1 MIRRGKT
8 AAADRREGRRRT
20 STMALDVL
28 LWMVL
33 TGAAVTRYRDDAG
46 VWSPVPV
53 LLLSSGVLAVAS
65 AVSRRRPGAAVF
77 LANALCALGL
87 FDPGTPAN
95 AYLLALAVL
104 SGLLGVRSSGAG
116 PALLVFGACMALD
129 LGLCAALR
137 VGAVH
142 WFYVVTLLPGAML
155 LPWAAGWYW
164 RARQEF
170 VRGGWRRARR
180 LESGQRDVAERAR
193 LRERTRIS
201 ADMHDSLGHEL
212 SLIALRAGAL
222 ELSPTLTDRDREDV
236 ARLRASVADAV
247 EHLRDTI
254 GVLREGADAE
264 RSASTTGAVTSP
276 ESAESGDSGDSGNS
290 VESVESVEQLV
301 GRVRATGV
309 AVELRRDGEVSTL
322 PPLVDRTVYRVV
334 RESLTNAIRHAPGST
349 VDVRV
354 ARTGGR
360 VEVRVVNSAPP
371 GRAPTREGA
380 GRHGLVGL
388 RERVRM
394 IGGTLRA
401 APGRGGFEVVA
412 DLPDRVGAE
421 RRTAVAEP
429 GGEESESVRGL
440 VAARRSARVRFA
452 LAFGVPAGI
461 GLTMALSAAVLAVQ
475 LAGCVLRPADFA
487 ALTLGSSRAEHADV
501 LPARTFRYPSDPMRA
516 QPAPVGADC
525 AFYRSNG
532 NLLEQVDVYRL
543 CWSGSRLVA
552 KDVWS
557 GVASAQHRPA
567 GQMGGERP

>member
-1 MIRRGKT
+1 MIRRTRTT
-8 AAADRREGRRRT
+8 AADGHGGGLPAGPVPR
-20 STMALDVL
+20 DVL
-28 LWMVL
+28 LWVVL
-33 TGAAVTRYRDDAG
+33 AGAAVLRYRDEAG
-46 VWSPVPV
+46 VWSPMPV
-53 LLLSSGVLAVAS
+53 LLLSSAVLALAA
-65 AVSRRRPGAAVF
+65 AVRRRRPGAAVF
-77 LANALCALGL
+77 LANALCAVGL

-104 SGLLGVRSSGAG
+104 SGLLGVRSPGAG
-116 PALLVFGACMALD
+116 PALRVFGACLALD
-129 LGLCAALR
+129 LGLCAVLG

-142 WFYVVTLLPGAML
+142 WFYVVTLVPGAML

-170 VRGGWRRARR
+170 VRGGWLRARR
-180 LESGQRDVAERAR
+180 LESGQRGVAERAR
-193 LRERTRIS
+193 LRERTRIA

-236 ARLRASVADAV
+236 ALLRASVADAV

-254 GVLREGADAE
+254 GVLREDAGAE
-264 RSASTTGAVTSP
+264 RGTEAVP
-276 ESAESGDSGDSGNS
+276 ESVDM
-290 VESVESVEQLV
+290 VESVEQLV

-309 AVELRRDGEVSTL
+309 AVELRREGDPSAL
-322 PPLVDRTVYRVV
+322 PPLVDRAVYRVV

-349 VDVRV
+349 VAVRV
-354 ARTGGR
+354 ARAGGR
-360 VEVRVVNSAPP
+360 VEVSVVNSAPP
-371 GRAPTREGA
+371 ERAPTREGA

-394 IGGTLRA
+394 VGGTLRA
-401 APGRGGFEVVA
+401 APCRGGFEVVA

-421 RRTAVAEP
+421 RPPAVAGAAVVED
-429 GGEESESVRGL
+429 SESARGL
-440 VAARRSARVRFA
+440 VSARRRARARFA

-461 GLTMALSAAVLAVQ
+461 GLAMALSAAVLALQ

-487 ALTLGSSRAEHADV
+487 ALNLGSSRAEHARV

-516 QPAPVGADC
+516 QPAPAGADC